1 VSTVGSPISRIPHH
15 GRRILVIWLVSSV
28 VAVPLIIWLLGPQL
42 PPGRM
47 SSEAGAQTDANTVL
61 TAVVAP
67 IVLLILVYFTYALIV
82 FRARGAAIEDGRPIR
97 GHAPTQTLWIVATS
111 AVVLAL
117 AVWGSYALIASAH
130 GAGGGQGPNPVAKP
144 GDAGQALQVQVI
156 GQQWNWTYRYP
167 AYGNVET
174 LQLYLPVATAIELH
188 VTSLDVTHSFWAYEL
203 GVKAD
208 AVAGVDNI
216 AYVHPRK
223 VGTFQIRCAELCGIW
238 HGHMAQTGHVVS
250 RDRFRTWIA
259 QQQAA
264 EHANLKYLP
273 PYSRSYYPEPLRR
286 AG

>member
-1 VSTVGSPISRIPHH
+1 MSTVGSPISRIPHH

-47 SSEAGAQTDANTVL
+47 SSEA
-61 TAVVAP
+61 
-67 IVLLILVYFTYALIV
+67 
-82 FRARGAAIEDGRPIR
+82 R

-117 AVWGSYALIASAH
+117 AVWGSYTLIASAH

-156 GQQWNWTYRYP
+156 GQQWNWTYRYR

-223 VGTFQIRCAELCGIW
+223 VGTVQIRCAELCGIW